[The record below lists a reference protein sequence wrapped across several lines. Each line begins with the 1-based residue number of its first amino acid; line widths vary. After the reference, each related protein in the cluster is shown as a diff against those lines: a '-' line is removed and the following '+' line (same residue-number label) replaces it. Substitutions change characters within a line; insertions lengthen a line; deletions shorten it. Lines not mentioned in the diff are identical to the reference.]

1 MDEGRDSFADH
12 EKRMGRVKE
21 LLLKLTL
28 DTLISELRIGEFCIG
43 VLYGTPFNMQA
54 SCFLRFNVLN

>member
-12 EKRMGRVKE
+12 EKRMGRVRE
-21 LLLKLTL
+21 LPLKLTL
-28 DTLISELRIGEFCIG
+28 DTLIFERRFGEFCIE

-54 SCFLRFNVLN
+54 QLFFKI